1 MRFLLVLLFLTAC
14 ETQMAQ
20 TPSPSPRRDINAVLA
35 DHDEGLLAISGVAGV
50 YVGLLDDERTPCLRV
65 MLARDTPE
73 LRAAI
78 PKVIEGYPVAL
89 EVTGAIRPLPGR
101 KSQPR

>member
-1 MRFLLVLLFLTAC
+1 MRFLLVLLCLTAC

-35 DHDEGLLAISGVAGV
+35 DHDDRLLAISGVAGI

-78 PKVIEGYPVAL
+78 PKIIEGYPVTS
-89 EVTGAIRPLPGR
+89 EVTGEIRPLPGR
-101 KSQPR
+101 KSQSR